1 MNNNRRQKLHR
12 CSSSLKYV
20 NLKLEYVVEKLSS
33 LLNFKQ
39 EINELSQTISDT
51 VQKLEQIY
59 AEEQN
64 AYDSLPENL
73 QFSDIGM
80 NIDFA
85 MSDIQDAQNDTEKL
99 LEQLDALEETYFQF
113 LSTYNPQPLISKI
126 ESVTEVIEDAKES
139 IEYAT
144 QK

>member
-1 MNNNRRQKLHR
+1 
-12 CSSSLKYV
+12 
-20 NLKLEYVVEKLSS
+20 
-33 LLNFKQ
+33 
-39 EINELSQTISDT
+39 
-51 VQKLEQIY
+51 
-59 AEEQN
+59 
-64 AYDSLPENL
+64 
-73 QFSDIGM
+73 M

-113 LSTYNPQPLISKI
+113 LYTYNPQPLISKI